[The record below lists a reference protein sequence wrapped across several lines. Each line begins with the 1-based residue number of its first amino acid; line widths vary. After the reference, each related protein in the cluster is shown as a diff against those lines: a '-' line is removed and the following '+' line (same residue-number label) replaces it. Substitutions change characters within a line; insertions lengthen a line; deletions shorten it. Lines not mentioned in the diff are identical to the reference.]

1 MKNFKSLIRCIATVC
16 IMFVCSVIFTVY
28 SQAAT
33 DGIFTYTVKNNA
45 ATVTKIND
53 RGLSEIHIPE
63 TLGGYTVKYLS
74 SNLMT
79 ASYTG
84 SSAVLSTVYIPKTV
98 ERMDSNT
105 FFNSCVRK
113 FVVDENNAYFSSDEN
128 GILFNKDKTVLRRM
142 PERLNLESYEVP
154 EGVTLIYNFAFSNC
168 YTIKSIKFPNTLET
182 ISDQSFSYANGLTSI
197 DIPDSVTEIQSNAFI
212 YCKSL
217 ESIKIPASVKKLGG
231 SAFSECYSLKKA
243 IVPEGITTL
252 EKYVFE
258 NDQALE
264 EVYLPSTLTTI
275 KGGVFGNCLS
285 LTDVCFAGTQ
295 EQWDNIDIDLSEYAD
310 GREVVM
316 DKVKVHYQIDVNAYD
331 NIGFDYQN
339 GVLTVSGQG
348 ELPSLTDSRWSYVK
362 DLSDSVR
369 TVILDD
375 GISAIGEH
383 FFEDFPVLE
392 EVIIKSPSVTIS
404 ANAFDNCPNLRN
416 VIIFGDSNF
425 SEGSFVECNSE
436 INIYEDIDASHEISD
451 SVGGLNVI
459 LFSFENNTLNFSG
472 SARLTSYEFFDTIGG
487 FCLKYENIEKVR
499 FSDLAFEDM
508 QLYYANEDHMLVQVE
523 GNELKNCEIYPSL
536 TNSPDGAV
544 TFNELINGISDSSV
558 ETFYLITSAE
568 SHDNIDNPLIEI
580 RDAIA
585 KAGEII
591 LQALRWIVTLLNKL
605 FALISKL
612 R

>member
-1 MKNFKSLIRCIATVC
+1 MKNFKSLIRGISAVC

-53 RGLSEIHIPE
+53 QGLSEIHIPE
-63 TLGGYTVKYLS
+63 TLGGYPVKSLAHS
-74 SNLMT
+74 IMT
-79 ASYTG
+79 ASYYG
-84 SSAVLSTVYIPKTV
+84 DNVILSTVYIPKTI
-98 ERMDSNT
+98 EQIDNST
-105 FFNSCVRK
+105 FFNTYIRK
-113 FVVDENNAYFSSDEN
+113 FVVDEDNAYFSSDET
-128 GILFNKDKTVLRRM
+128 GVLFNKDKTILRRM
-142 PERLNLESYEVP
+142 PEELNLESYEVP
-154 EGVTLIYNFAFSNC
+154 EGVTQIFNFAFSRC
-168 YTIKSIKFPNTLET
+168 SSIKSIKFPDTLEI

-217 ESIKIPASVKKLGG
+217 ESIKIPSSVKKLGG

-243 IVPEGITTL
+243 IIPEGITTL

-264 EVYLPSTLTTI
+264 EVYLPSTLTTV
-275 KGGVFGNCLS
+275 KSGVFGNCLS
-285 LTDVCFAGTQ
+285 LTDICFAGTQ
-295 EQWDNIDIDLSEYAD
+295 EQWDNIDINLSEYAD

-348 ELPSLTDSRWSYVK
+348 ELPSLTDSRWSYIK
-362 DLSDSVR
+362 DSADSIR
-369 TVILDD
+369 TVILDN
-375 GISAIGEH
+375 GINTIGEY
-383 FFEDFPVLE
+383 FFEDFSVLE

-404 ANAFDNCPNLRN
+404 ANAFDKCPKLRN

-425 SEGSFVECNSE
+425 SEGSFVECNPE

-472 SARLTSYEFFDTIGG
+472 NARLTSYEFFDTIGG

-499 FSDLAFEDM
+499 FSDLAFEDIP
-508 QLYYANEDHMLVQVE
+508 LYYANEDHMLVRVE

-568 SHDNIDNPLIEI
+568 SHDDVRNIFLEI
-580 RDAIA
+580 RDGIA
-585 KAGEII
+585 RAGEII
-591 LQALRWIVTLLNKL
+591 LRALRWIVTLLNKL
-605 FALISKL
+605 FALISKF